1 LWIEGKYWNVQIVYF
16 DGIIDEIRI
25 YDRLLSTEEVQISY
39 DLGAPI

>member
-1 LWIEGKYWNVQIVYF
+1 VYF

-25 YDRLLSTEEVQISY
+25 YDRPLSTEKVQILY